1 MFVFGSLKIFLLPVP
16 GLPAVPIHFRI
27 LLPFIFAPFCRLSS
41 VCCLS
46 SPLLRVVGRQHCVLA
61 MLSVEYEL
69 RLWKKRTLR
78 AFMLFFSF
86 VGMDSLAVLL
96 ASLVVTGDFFRLS
109 IDSLAYRILVFP
121 SWQIFFQYAM
131 MLVYNVLRCILFV
144 SAFERDSGQTAGQTG
159 GSSVEAYWCGRER
172 CLELIG

>member
-69 RLWKKRTLR
+69 RL
-78 AFMLFFSF
+78 
-86 VGMDSLAVLL
+86 
-96 ASLVVTGDFFRLS
+96 
-109 IDSLAYRILVFP
+109 
-121 SWQIFFQYAM
+121 
-131 MLVYNVLRCILFV
+131 
-144 SAFERDSGQTAGQTG
+144 
-159 GSSVEAYWCGRER
+159 
-172 CLELIG
+172 